1 VSLRFPKK
9 GRRARPNSGRV
20 KLRGVLRGA
29 PGPIDPAADGIVF
42 TIGTPAGEQMAIFTR
57 TLSARGKGKRV
68 VGRSTEGGK
77 VSVLLKR
84 APNGYRFTVKGKKLD
99 LTALDVDR
107 GDPKSRDLTVAF
119 EISGTT
125 FVKNRNLIRRKA
137 VYALPRGRRG
147 TRLVAAFN

>member
-1 VSLRFPKK
+1 VSLKP
-9 GRRARPNSGRV
+9 V
-20 KLRGVLRGA
+20 
-29 PGPIDPAADGIVF
+29 
-42 TIGTPAGEQMAIFTR
+42 Q
-57 TLSARGKGKRV
+57 
-68 VGRSTEGGK
+68 
-77 VSVLLKR
+77 
-84 APNGYRFTVKGKKLD
+84 NGYRFTVKGKKLD

-147 TRLVAAFN
+147 ARLASASN